1 MAKYGDDLDFSMR
14 NSMGK
19 GAPKQDAVAAA
30 AGPEAIRALTGAK
43 MRCGGCGAKV
53 CGDQLPR
60 SSHAHL
66 EVSTCLVVRNSYCT
80 PAKLY

>member
-1 MAKYGDDLDFSMR
+1 MQAAWLWTWKDRIDRAWMAKYGDDLDFSMR

-19 GAPKQDAVAAA
+19 GVPKQDAVAAA

-53 CGDQLPR
+53 CG
-60 SSHAHL
+60 
-66 EVSTCLVVRNSYCT
+66 
-80 PAKLY
+80 K